1 MTVKLVGSTS
11 GSVSLQAPA
20 STSGGANRVLTL
32 PDADGTVATTTTAGK
47 ILQVVETK
55 ITDTKSLAT
64 TNSWQDMPGFSVT
77 ITPSST
83 SSKIL
88 VKAMINFVNRTNHT
102 GGRLVRSVGG
112 TVSVP
117 TGWVG
122 DASSSRTQSSLGN
135 TYDIWYSGVDSNAA
149 LPFEMIDD
157 SHNTTSAITYKL
169 QFFCYQSGS
178 YIVYLNRPTA
188 DTDAAHTYRAVS
200 SIIAMEVAP

>member
-1 MTVKLVGSTS
+1 MSTLKVNTLQDTS
-11 GSVSLQAPA
+11 G
-20 STSGGANRVLTL
+20 NNLTRI
-32 PDADGTVATTTTAGK
+32 GQ
-47 ILQVVETK
+47 IVETK

-64 TNSWQDMPGFSVT
+64 TTTWQDVSGFNVT

-88 VKAMINFVNRTNHT
+88 VKAMVNFVNRTNHT
-102 GGRLVRSVGG
+102 GARLVRSVGG
-112 TVSVP
+112 TVTVP

-122 DASSSRTQSSLGN
+122 DADGSRTQSSLGN

-149 LPFEMIDD
+149 SFFEMIDD

-178 YIVYLNRPTA
+178 YVVYFNRPVA
-188 DTDAAHTYRAVS
+188 DGDAAYTYRAVS
-200 SIIAMEVAP
+200 SMMAMEILQ